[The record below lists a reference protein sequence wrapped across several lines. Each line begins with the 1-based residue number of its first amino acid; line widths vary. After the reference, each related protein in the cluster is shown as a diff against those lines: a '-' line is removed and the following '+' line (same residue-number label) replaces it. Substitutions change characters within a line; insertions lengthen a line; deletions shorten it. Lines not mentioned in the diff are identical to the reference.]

1 MTGTIIRPKSV
12 YLCSGFGQGYSQ
24 LEALDN
30 ALLEAGIGDLSLIAV
45 TSILPPRFK
54 VVQEMPADIRGCTV
68 PCIISKAFG
77 VRGDTIS
84 AAIVIA
90 RTYREDGSEDIGLV
104 AEAHALGPEN
114 VAVEMAKEEIK
125 RMAQRRGLKLEI
137 VKVISASGIV
147 EEAHGCAIA
156 CAVML

>member
-1 MTGTIIRPKSV
+1 MAGTIIRPKSV
-12 YLCSGFGQGYSQ
+12 YLCSGFGQGLSK

-30 ALLEAGIGDLSLIAV
+30 ALLEAGIGDLSLITV
-45 TSILPPRFK
+45 TSILPPKFK
-54 VVQEMPADIRGCTV
+54 VVQEMPANIRGCTV

-77 VRGDTIS
+77 VKGDTIS
-84 AAIVIA
+84 AAMVIA

-114 VAVEMAKEEIK
+114 VAIEMAKEEIR
-125 RMAQRRGLKLEI
+125 RMAQRRGLRLKI
-137 VKVISASGIV
+137 VKVASASGIV
-147 EEAHGCAIA
+147 EEVYGCAVA